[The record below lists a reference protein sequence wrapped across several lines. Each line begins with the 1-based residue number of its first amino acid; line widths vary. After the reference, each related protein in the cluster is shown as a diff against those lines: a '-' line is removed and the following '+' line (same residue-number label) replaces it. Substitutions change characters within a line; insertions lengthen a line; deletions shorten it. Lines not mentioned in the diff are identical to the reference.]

1 MPDRWAVE
9 LAEALREDARGA
21 GSSGDGLMFAKIKTE
36 LPIALLAHDQ
46 EITKHLYINA
56 SLAVRAGDEV
66 LVLKS
71 GASFYILLKVVP
83 V

>member
-1 MPDRWAVE
+1 MPDRWALE
-9 LAEALREDARGA
+9 LAEALRGDIRDADSG
-21 GSSGDGLMFAKIKTE
+21 GDGLMFANIKTE
-36 LPIALLAHDQ
+36 LPITLLAHDQ

-56 SLAVRAGDEV
+56 SLAVRAGDQV